1 MITEI
6 QQPGLIVFG
15 AGALARLADVLA
27 KVGVRRPLVVTDR
40 GLAKTPVFAQLTRTL
55 AELKIEHGVYADT
68 QPDPDMDAVAAG
80 AQAFRDGHYDGFI
93 GFRGGSAMDTAKA
106 INLWLHSD
114 GDLRAWRVPKAPTFK
129 TLPLVC
135 VPTTAGTG
143 SEVTRG
149 IVITD
154 PATHEKIVFMGLS
167 CVPAAAICDPDLT
180 RELPLRIAA
189 DTGLDA
195 LTHAIEAYVSR
206 KRNPHSDSMALSAM
220 QLIGHNIVSAC
231 VERSD
236 EARNDEARDKAR
248 SAMML
253 GAMQAGIAFSNASVA
268 LVHGMSRP
276 LGSFF
281 GMPHGMSNAVLLPD
295 VTKFSLPAATQRY
308 ADCARAIGFA
318 DTSDTD
324 DAANAKLIGGLK
336 GLLATLKVPT
346 LAQFGITRD
355 AYFDKIDTMAA
366 QAVASGSPN
375 NNPRGADAAEIAA
388 LYRQAWKQEQA

>member
-15 AGALARLADVLA
+15 AGSLARLADVLT

-55 AELKIEHGVYADT
+55 AELKIEHGVYSDT
-68 QPDPDMDAVAAG
+68 TPDPDMDAVEAG

-93 GFRGGSAMDTAKA
+93 GFGGGSAIDTAKA

-180 RELPLRIAA
+180 RDLPLRIAA

-220 QLIGHNIVSAC
+220 ELIGRNLVPAC

-236 EARNDEARDKAR
+236 EARG
-248 SAMML
+248 AMML

-295 VTKFSLPAATQRY
+295 VTEFSLPAATQRY

-318 DTSDTD
+318 DTNDTD
-324 DAANAKLIGGLK
+324 GPANTKLIAGLN

-346 LAQFGITRD
+346 LAQFGIARD

-375 NNPRGADAAEIAA
+375 NNPRGADTAEIAA
-388 LYRQAWKQEQA
+388 LYRQAWK